1 MQEERMIFVIDMVN
15 GFVKEGALA
24 DSSILRIVPFIK
36 EIIKNKEG
44 VLVEVKE
51 CHNEN
56 SLEFKNFPPHC
67 INGSYEAETCD
78 ELKYVLKDSY
88 KFYKNSTSALFSK
101 GLFEFICKNNPKEI
115 IITGCCTDICIMNF
129 AIPLKNLFNELGI
142 DTEIIVYKEAVDT
155 YDAPNHKREYY
166 NEIAFL
172 LMEQCGI
179 LVKEYEKEKN
189 DLKINNQKVKEK
201 IYG

>member
-1 MQEERMIFVIDMVN
+1 MQEERMIFIIDMVN

-24 DSSILRIVPFIK
+24 DSKILGIVPAIKKIIK
-36 EIIKNKEG
+36 EKKG
-44 VLVEVKE
+44 LLVEVKE
-51 CHNEN
+51 SHNEN
-56 SLEFKNFPPHC
+56 SLEFKNFLPHC
-67 INGSYEAETCD
+67 LYGTKEAETCD
-78 ELKYVLKDSY
+78 ELKETLKNSL
-88 KFYKNSTSALFSK
+88 KFYKNSTSALFGK
-101 GLFEFICKNNPKEI
+101 DVMNFILNNYVKEI

-155 YDAPNHKREYY
+155 YDAPFHKKDYY

-179 LVKEYEKEKN
+179 VVKNYEFEKQEKN
-189 DLKINNQKVKEK
+189 NKQKVKEM
-201 IYG
+201 

>member
-1 MQEERMIFVIDMVN
+1 MQERMIFVIDMVN

-24 DSSILRIVPFIK
+24 DPSILKIVPAIK
-36 EIIKNKEG
+36 QIINDKKGEI
-44 VLVEVKE
+44 VEVKE

-67 INGSYEAETCD
+67 IKGTYEAETCD
-78 ELKYVLKDSY
+78 ELKNELENCV
-88 KFYKNSTSALFSK
+88 KFYKNSTSALFGK
-101 GLFEFICKNNPKEI
+101 DVINYILNNPVNEI

-142 DTEIIVYKEAVDT
+142 DTEIIIYKDAVDT
-155 YDAPNHKREYY
+155 YNAPNHKREYF

-179 LVKEYEKEKN
+179 LVKNYEKEEIKEN
-189 DLKINNQKVKEK
+189 GFRKVKENN
-201 IYG
+201 YGK

>member
-1 MQEERMIFVIDMVN
+1 MQEERIIFIIDMVN

-24 DSSILRIVPFIK
+24 DSKILRIVPVIK
-36 EIIKNKEG
+36 QIINDKKG

-67 INGSYEAETCD
+67 LYGTKEVETCD
-78 ELKYVLKDSY
+78 ELKETLKDSL
-88 KFYKNSTSALFSK
+88 KFYKNSTSALFGK
-101 GLFEFICKNNPKEI
+101 DVLNFLLNNYVKEI

-155 YDAPNHKREYY
+155 YDAPNHNREYF

-179 LVKEYEKEKN
+179 IVKNYEFEKQEE
-189 DLKINNQKVKEK
+189 NNKRQKVKEM
-201 IYG
+201 

>member
-24 DSSILRIVPFIK
+24 DSNILKIVPKIK
-36 EIIKNKEG
+36 EIINDKKG

-51 CHNEN
+51 SHNEN

-67 INGSYEAETCD
+67 LKGTMEAETCD
-78 ELKYVLKDSY
+78 ELKDVLKDSL
-88 KFYKNSTSALFSK
+88 KFYKNSTSALFGK
-101 GLFEFICKNNPKEI
+101 DVLDFILKNYVKEI

-142 DTEIIVYKEAVDT
+142 DTEIVVYKEAVDT
-155 YDAPNHKREYY
+155 YDAPNHNREYF

-179 LVKEYEKEKN
+179 LIKDYELEKEELKN
-189 DLKINNQKVKEK
+189 NKQKVKEK
-201 IYG
+201 NYE

>member
-15 GFVKEGALA
+15 GFVKEGNLA
-24 DSSILRIVPFIK
+24 DPNILKIVPMIK
-36 EIIKNKEG
+36 QIINEKKG

-51 CHNEN
+51 CHHEN

-67 INGSYEAETCD
+67 IKGTYEAQTID
-78 ELKYVLKDSY
+78 ELKEDLEESI
-88 KFYKNSTSALFSK
+88 KFYKNSTSALFAK
-101 GLFEFICKNNPKEI
+101 GIIDFLLKNYVKEI

-155 YDAPNHKREYY
+155 YNAPNHNREYF
-166 NEIAFL
+166 NDIAFL
-172 LMEQCGI
+172 LMDQCGI
-179 LVKEYEKEKN
+179 TVKEYQKEREEEKGF
-189 DLKINNQKVKEK
+189 QKVKENN
-201 IYG
+201 YGK